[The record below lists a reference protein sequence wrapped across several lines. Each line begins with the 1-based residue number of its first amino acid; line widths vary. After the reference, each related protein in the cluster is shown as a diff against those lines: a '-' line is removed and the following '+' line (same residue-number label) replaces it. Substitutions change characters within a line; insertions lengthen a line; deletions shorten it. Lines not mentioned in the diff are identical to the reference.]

1 MADDRSAK
9 PAAGA
14 PAPIPGLPAPAF
26 GRPPRSPMAVQ
37 VRCRFPSI
45 IDFVETQSVNVSR
58 EGMYLRCDAPPEV
71 GSKIDFDVSLDDGY
85 ELLKGSGIV
94 VRVVTTGDKGL
105 GMRFV
110 DLDDKSRKLINRI
123 VEVNLDEGKNPTLP
137 LDFSRPVPAPPVSFP
152 LPAPAAAP
160 FPPSATSPNIAAP
173 AMPVAPGPPSVPRST
188 QTRTP
193 AAAAPAAPGVPR
205 ATQTQRSGPTAVP
218 AAAPPAAKPI
228 QIGDGKLR
236 VVLSAATATFFSYNP
251 LLNIRMGGFFIPVE
265 EEVPLGTTY
274 KVEIVD
280 AQNQTLVTGKG
291 KVVARQELRVGI
303 RLGDVDKDALGRLQA
318 LVAKL
323 ASSK

>member
-1 MADDRSAK
+1 
-9 PAAGA
+9 
-14 PAPIPGLPAPAF
+14 
-26 GRPPRSPMAVQ
+26 MAVQ

-71 GSKIDFDVSLDDGY
+71 GSKIDFDVSLDDGFV
-85 ELLKGSGIV
+85 LLKGSGIV

-110 DLDDKSRKLINRI
+110 DLDDNSRKLINRI

-137 LDFSRPVPAPPVSFP
+137 LDFSRPVPPPASLP
-152 LPAPAAAP
+152 LPAPAASP
-160 FPPSATSPNIAAP
+160 FPPSPTSPTI
-173 AMPVAPGPPSVPRST
+173 AMPVAPAPPSVPRST
-188 QTRTP
+188 QTR
-193 AAAAPAAPGVPR
+193 AAPAAGPVPAAPSVPR
-205 ATQTQRSGPTAVP
+205 ATQTQRSGPTAVPAP

-318 LVAKL
+318 LVGKL

>member
-1 MADDRSAK
+1 
-9 PAAGA
+9 
-14 PAPIPGLPAPAF
+14 
-26 GRPPRSPMAVQ
+26 MAVP

-71 GSKIDFDVSLDDGY
+71 GSRIDFDVSLDDGY
-85 ELLKGSGIV
+85 VLLKGSGIV

-110 DLDDKSRKLINRI
+110 DLDDHSRKLINRI
-123 VEVNLDEGKNPTLP
+123 VEVNLDEGKLPTLP

-152 LPAPAAAP
+152 LPAANAAPPAP
-160 FPPSATSPNIAAP
+160 FPPSPTSPNIAAP
-173 AMPVAPGPPSVPRST
+173 ALPVAPAAPSVPRST
-188 QTRTP
+188 QTRVP
-193 AAAAPAAPGVPR
+193 AAAVPAASSGPHATQPQRAAAPA
-205 ATQTQRSGPTAVP
+205 S
-218 AAAPPAAKPI
+218 AAAPAPAVKPI

-236 VVLSAATATFFSYNP
+236 VVLSAATAAFFSYNP

-291 KVVARQELRVGI
+291 KVVARQELRIGI
-303 RLGDVDKDALGRLQA
+303 RLSDVDKDALGRLQA
-318 LVAKL
+318 LVGKL

>member
-1 MADDRSAK
+1 
-9 PAAGA
+9 
-14 PAPIPGLPAPAF
+14 
-26 GRPPRSPMAVQ
+26 MAVQ

-58 EGMYLRCDAPPEV
+58 EGMYLRCDSPPEV

-110 DLDDKSRKLINRI
+110 ELDDKSRKLINRI

-137 LDFSRPVPAPPVSFP
+137 LDFSRPVPPPPVSFP

-160 FPPSATSPNIAAP
+160 LSPFPPSPTSPTI
-173 AMPVAPGPPSVPRST
+173 AMPVAPLPPSVPRST
-188 QTRTP
+188 QTRAP
-193 AAAAPAAPGVPR
+193 AAAVPAPSVPR
-205 ATQTQRSGPTAVP
+205 PTQTQRSGPTAVSAP
-218 AAAPPAAKPI
+218 AAAPSAPAAKPI

-303 RLGDVDKDALGRLQA
+303 RLNDVDKDALGRLQA
-318 LVAKL
+318 LVGQL